1 MPFKSAFKFSNFNRT
16 YTVPINDGYWHHVG
30 FTWSDV
36 IGNWLL
42 LIDGVLWAN
51 ETISKTKSIPSGGV
65 LTVGKLINNGTT
77 YNLVGKISRL
87 NLWSNVKTGEEIEA
101 VAKSPGSRDGD
112 LISWFMVKD
121 HVSEARIISPSN
133 ASFSGLLETWAI
145 FKQLLL
151 TDFHYQETLTSF
163 GECQILLLLPN
174 L

>member
-42 LIDGVLWAN
+42 LIDGILWAN

-77 YNLVGKISRL
+77 YNLVGEISRL

-121 HVSEARIISPSN
+121 HVSEARIINPSN

-163 GECQILLLLPN
+163 GEYQILLLLPN